1 MANIGSNYLLRNY
14 LVNNQETSD
23 ATMLDTFV
31 LSEEKP
37 LDGNSNVL
45 DVEWV
50 RSKYGISDAE
60 LMVYNGMNF
69 RDARYFTTA
78 SYKYTSSKLGSHI
91 SCNPK
96 PQYTRY
102 ADIRPDYNAARHKDH
117 TSIVGDE
124 VSGDEGTMGRYY
136 SEAIDDNVKLVYFT
150 FGTKRFNGLIDYFF
164 SAIDYGDSITANTGK
179 RPTFYNLGYTVGSA
193 LVFACF
199 PITTLLVWGIKL
211 ISNLLSMNKSFDYYY
226 MQPAMHVYWSSVNTI
241 ATHLAIEL
249 GLINLV
255 FEKKMDANV
264 KKETHSL
271 GLGVSLSQDELTHIA
286 QILGGDIFNAKT
298 HYLDIY
304 AVVVKPQ
311 LRYIKYLERRQKA
324 LEAASESVQPMLDD
338 EGGIVTPP
346 SFSQKGEDQRSQDL
360 PTSLMNF
367 QSYLDDYIKG
377 PDSPWTD
384 QDESFKIP
392 EMAAQTTD
400 ETNKEGGGGGPSGA
414 RDEDYKEQIKSVLA
428 DTDEG
433 NSKRSHNPTAFRH
446 NFHDEESDSFFNKFL
461 KSIQSTIHDGAQ
473 HAIFQVEYMG
483 SVSESFSNDTGEI
496 QSGSMLK
503 AAANGMR
510 DMKFSLAGGN
520 MGMGFDLGSVI
531 GAVKDFAIGGLN
543 SITFGLGNVISTLL
557 GDQYIDMP
565 KIWTDSSVSLPGA
578 QFNIKLRTPYGNV
591 FSRYQNLYIPLSM
604 LLAGTLPLSTGP
616 ASYTSPFLCSMHCQ
630 GVNNIKLGMITS
642 LQITRGTTNLP
653 YTRSSRPLGI
663 DVSFTV
669 TDFSNIVTA
678 PVSSSIFAD
687 IFMSGYDDEG
697 PLGRY
702 IATIAGRDIQTFKYY
717 SNRLGRRLARIGANI
732 ESALSPYRWGVGTG
746 NAILA
751 PAALFVQQG
760 HFNINVGGLSSNQ

>member
-1 MANIGSNYLLRNY
+1 MI
-14 LVNNQETSD
+14 
-23 ATMLDTFV
+23 
-31 LSEEKP
+31 
-37 LDGNSNVL
+37 
-45 DVEWV
+45 
-50 RSKYGISDAE
+50 
-60 LMVYNGMNF
+60 
-69 RDARYFTTA
+69 
-78 SYKYTSSKLGSHI
+78 
-91 SCNPK
+91 NP
-96 PQYTRY
+96 
-102 ADIRPDYNAARHKDH
+102 
-117 TSIVGDE
+117 
-124 VSGDEGTMGRYY
+124 
-136 SEAIDDNVKLVYFT
+136 
-150 FGTKRFNGLIDYFF
+150 
-164 SAIDYGDSITANTGK
+164 
-179 RPTFYNLGYTVGSA
+179 
-193 LVFACF
+193 
-199 PITTLLVWGIKL
+199 
-211 ISNLLSMNKSFDYYY
+211 
-226 MQPAMHVYWSSVNTI
+226 
-241 ATHLAIEL
+241 
-249 GLINLV
+249 V

-338 EGGIVTPP
+338 EGGVITPP

-392 EMAAQTTD
+392 DMANQATTED
-400 ETNKEGGGGGPSGA
+400 NKDAGGGGPTGA
-414 RDEDYKEQIKSVLA
+414 NDEAYKDQIKSVLA

-630 GVNNIKLGMITS
+630 GINNIKLGMITS